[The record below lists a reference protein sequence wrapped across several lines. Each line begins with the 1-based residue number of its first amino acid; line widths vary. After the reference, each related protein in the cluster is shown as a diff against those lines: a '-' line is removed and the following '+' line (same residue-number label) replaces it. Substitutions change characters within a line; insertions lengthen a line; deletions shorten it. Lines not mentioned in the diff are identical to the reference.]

1 MESIIRVSLGAAMC
15 QPCQGAAQPKF
26 GVWFGRP
33 WIGQAWAKN
42 ETARGHM
49 SQCKGNHDCY
59 PNDALAHGHRP
70 NFVRA
75 APGTHPNALLVTFF
89 MFAIHGPFSILD
101 SFSLFLM
108 PSYSL
113 QKHKTYMAK
122 QAFLFSV
129 CLVVIIVDT
138 CCYSFSIHYFL
149 WDRRTQAVIN
159 SSLSSP
165 CHSDNCD
172 PWLEIE
178 PLLCW
183 NSDWLNQ
190 SMEVYHDNN
199 VVRLFIIE

>member
-15 QPCQGAAQPKF
+15 QPCQGASQPKF

-59 PNDALAHGHRP
+59 PNDALAHGQRP

-122 QAFLFSV
+122 QAFLFFCMSR
-129 CLVVIIVDT
+129 
-138 CCYSFSIHYFL
+138 SFHSWYMLLFIFYTLFSL
-149 WDRRTQAVIN
+149 GQKN
-159 SSLSSP
+159 SSSHKLVP
-165 CHSDNCD
+165 EF
-172 PWLEIE
+172 PV
-178 PLLCW
+178 PLW
-183 NSDWLNQ
+183 
-190 SMEVYHDNN
+190 
-199 VVRLFIIE
+199 